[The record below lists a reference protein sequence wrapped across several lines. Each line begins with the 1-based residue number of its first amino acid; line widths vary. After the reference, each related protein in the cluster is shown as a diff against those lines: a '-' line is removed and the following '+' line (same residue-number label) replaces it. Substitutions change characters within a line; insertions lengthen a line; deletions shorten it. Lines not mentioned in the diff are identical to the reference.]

1 MGFIKWLEDKFT
13 GDLIAEYGA
22 LSSDA
27 QGLAVSA
34 SLRQRRNG
42 KHYLVLKWEGK
53 STLQWVDLEA
63 SRTMLDRL
71 TDIIADART
80 RVPK

>member
-13 GDLIAEYGA
+13 GELIADYGP

-27 QGLAVSA
+27 QGLTVGA
-34 SLRQRRNG
+34 SLRQRRDG

-53 STLQWVDLEA
+53 STLQWVDLEVT
-63 SRTMLDRL
+63 RTVLDRV
-71 TDIIADART
+71 TDIVADART
-80 RVPK
+80 RIPR